1 MSPVLANPK
10 SGGTA
15 KAAPATP
22 ARPVSFVRAA
32 HEHVEPGGIDVSA
45 TPGAG
50 AVTNGPFDVP
60 AYGYLKDIVLLVTM
74 TGGTLGAGSLATD
87 FPFNVFDEVVLFDI
101 NGAPIYG
108 PTTGWDL
115 FLANLIGG
123 YVWWTDPRQNPGYVG
138 SINASFLIRIP
149 VEVTPWDGY
158 GALPNESAAAAFKLR
173 FTLTASAN
181 LFPTAP
187 TTVPVVRVRS
197 FLEAWSHPAAKDV
210 FGQPQATTPPGV
222 MTIQYWSQFVKTINA
237 GANTTQFA
245 KVGNLIRNFVLQARN
260 NTTSQNTTLR
270 DSTVFPDPV
279 TVNWDNRQLH
289 SSITQFH
296 LSTWLAERL
305 ALSLAFTAPVPGG
318 SGATQA
324 SGILPAG
331 TFVFDYTHDVDGHI
345 GYEARNLYLPTSQA
359 TRFEMIGNSAT
370 AGTIKLLTNDIAP
383 VGGR

>member
-1 MSPVLANPK
+1 MAVLPTKNSPTK
-10 SGGTA
+10 GT
-15 KAAPATP
+15 PATP
-22 ARPVSFVRAA
+22 AKPISFVRAA
-32 HEHVEPGGIDVSA
+32 HEHVEPGGIDVTV

-60 AYGYLKDIVLLVTM
+60 AYGYIKNICLLVTA
-74 TGGTLGAGSLATD
+74 TGGTIGAGTLATD
-87 FPFNVFDEVVLFDI
+87 FPFNIFDEVVLFDI

-108 PTTGWDL
+108 PSTGWDL

-123 YVWWTDPRQNPGYVG
+123 YVWWPDPRMNPGYAG
-138 SINASFLIRIP
+138 NAINFAFLIRVP

-173 FTLTASAN
+173 FTVTASAN

-187 TTVPVVRVRS
+187 TTVPAVRVRS

-237 GANTTQFA
+237 GANTMQFI
-245 KVGNLIRNFVLQARN
+245 KVGNLIRNFALQARS
-260 NTTSQNTTLR
+260 NTASQNTTLR

-289 SSITQFH
+289 SQITQFH
-296 LSTWLAERL
+296 LITWMAERL
-305 ALSLAFTAPVPGG
+305 GLLAGLTAPVPGG
-318 SGATQA
+318 SGAVQA
-324 SGILPAG
+324 AGIIPAG
-331 TFVFDYTHDVDGHI
+331 FFALDYTHDTDGHI
-345 GYEARNLYLPTSQA
+345 GWEARNLWLPTSQA
-359 TRFEMIGNSAT
+359 TRFEMVGNSAT
-370 AGTIKLLTNDIAP
+370 AGTIKLLTNDVAP